1 MDTHHKNRSIGTG
14 TPPFDAQGNKKQP
27 VNRWRVE
34 SMSTLKI
41 TVSEERVAKLEEK
54 ARRLQVTPEALL
66 EASLEELLGRLD
78 EEFQQVMERV
88 LTKNAELYRR
98 LAKNA

>member
-1 MDTHHKNRSIGTG
+1 MSI
-14 TPPFDAQGNKKQP
+14 
-27 VNRWRVE
+27 
-34 SMSTLKI
+34 LKI
-41 TVSEERVAKLEEK
+41 TVSEEQAAKLEEK
-54 ARRLQVTPEALL
+54 ARRLQVTPEVLL

-78 EEFQQVMERV
+78 EEFQQAMNHV